1 MFLKNTKNE
10 NLHCS
15 TASEPYAC
23 VKSLVQEKSGFH
35 QSSLSLSI
43 SPSLVLLLFPP
54 PPQLRG
60 GSCVLQRQQ
69 HYDHMKK
76 METKQKKE
84 RQGMKQRADL
94 IKSSSVN
101 EEIRLDGSP
110 LLSLQAVRSNTNCNR

>member
-43 SPSLVLLLFPP
+43 SPSLVLLLSP

>member
-1 MFLKNTKNE
+1 
-10 NLHCS
+10 
-15 TASEPYAC
+15 
-23 VKSLVQEKSGFH
+23 
-35 QSSLSLSI
+35 
-43 SPSLVLLLFPP
+43 
-54 PPQLRG
+54 
-60 GSCVLQRQQ
+60 
-69 HYDHMKK
+69 